1 MIFHLDFETD
11 KLFYLWI
18 IKSYKRKDYC
28 TFCKIDH
35 VYAKLTHFSFMMTC
49 SCPDPDLCISTQQSL
64 TPCVLHHQ
72 KLTNRIIISAFFLRL
87 ILTKKPF
94 WTSKQIAL
102 EFWPRFLLQ
111 QNSLQSERS
120 QRLIFSFDFFLQK
133 LIEFWSQFFFFGCVD
148 NSLEIFVSKFT
159 RSNQKNETFCLISN
173 HYIIYSF

>member
-49 SCPDPDLCISTQQSL
+49 SCPDPDLCISTQSL
-64 TPCVLHHQ
+64 NPCVLHHKQ
-72 KLTNRIIISAFFLRL
+72 NYNKYLSFLMP

-94 WTSKQIAL
+94 QISSQVVL
-102 EFWPRFLLQ
+102 EFFLPRFLLHCT
-111 QNSLQSERS
+111 ERNEL
-120 QRLIFSFDFFLQK
+120 RIPTACPNKFWIEFFLK
-133 LIEFWSQFFFFGCVD
+133 NL
-148 NSLEIFVSKFT
+148 KF
-159 RSNQKNETFCLISN
+159 KISN
-173 HYIIYSF
+173 RETEF